1 MGKIIIVLAVIIMI
15 AALAGCGGGGGS
27 AIAPQSN
34 FSIRTERWQGSWV
47 PVVGTHVNVGDVVNF
62 YPVTKTKQEA
72 NYGTL
77 GGPNVRTEV
86 TMPDGRTVS
95 GSEAKDGFLIG
106 MAGKVHVV
114 VTVDGETPATVDLN
128 AVMPSGIVPV
138 YALSRQPLIRR
149 DDGSYICPVNCGYI
163 MPTIDG
169 TVPWGETFRA
179 AHQNGNVIDS
189 PLVNGADLNGFGF
202 LQPEVCTVT
211 FPAHPERGS
220 LKVEALSDFIGKG

>member
-1 MGKIIIVLAVIIMI
+1 MGKFPSIIFVLAVIGSI
-15 AALAGCGGGGGS
+15 AGCGGGGGNS
-27 AIAPQSN
+27 VAPQSAY
-34 FSIRTERWQGSWV
+34 SINTVRWQGSWV
-47 PVVGTHVNVGDVVNF
+47 PVVGTQINVGDIVDF
-62 YPVTKTKQEA
+62 YPVTKSKA
-72 NYGTL
+72 RYGTL
-77 GGPNVRTEV
+77 GGPSIKIDV
-86 TMPDGRTVS
+86 TMPDGTIIS
-95 GSEAKDGFLIG
+95 GNEARDGFLIG
-106 MAGKVHVV
+106 MAGKVHAVV
-114 VTVDGETPATVDLN
+114 SIEGDTAPATVDLI
-128 AVMPSGIVPV
+128 ASMPNGIVPV

-163 MPTIDG
+163 IPTIDG

-202 LQPEVCTVT
+202 LQPEVCTIT